1 MRILLL
7 TSLLLLTAFIFIAC
21 TDPGLD
27 MASNTAD
34 AAKPVSGSV
43 AESYKKLYEAVKSKN
58 TEAIKAQ
65 MTTKTQQFAEMV
77 AGKNAKPIEEVF
89 ANGFTATTFAETL
102 PPMRDERVNESFGS
116 LEVWNAKDKRW
127 EDLPFIAEDGTWK
140 LAVGDLFAGSFQSPG
155 KGRAQKEAEA
165 ANVLNNNS
173 MVPMSNVNVNGN
185 FKSGPRPVTDPKGQ
199 PKS

>member
-1 MRILLL
+1 MRILFL

-21 TDPGLD
+21 DP
-27 MASNTAD
+27 AANTATNNAD

-43 AESYKKLYEAVKSKN
+43 AESYKKLFEAVKSKN
-58 TEAIKAQ
+58 TDAIKAQ
-65 MTTKTQQFAEMV
+65 MTVKTQQFAEML

-102 PPMRDERVNESFGS
+102 PQMRDERVNANFGA

-127 EDLPFIAEDGTWK
+127 EDLPFVAEDGTWK
-140 LAVGDLFAGSFQSPG
+140 LAVGDAFAGTYQSPG

-165 ANVLNNNS
+165 ANVLSGNNA
-173 MVPMSNVNVNGN
+173 MVPMSNVNGN
-185 FKSGPRPVTDPKGQ
+185 FKAGPRPMTPRNA
-199 PKS
+199 SR

>member
-1 MRILLL
+1 MRILFL

-21 TDPGLD
+21 TDPD
-27 MASNTAD
+27 ANTASNMAD

-65 MTTKTQQFAEMV
+65 MTIKTQQFAEMV

-89 ANGFTATTFAETL
+89 ANGFTATTFADSL
-102 PPMRDERVNESFGS
+102 PQMRDERVNENFGA

-127 EDLPFIAEDGTWK
+127 EDLPFVAEDGTWK
-140 LAVGDLFAGSFQSPG
+140 LAVGETFAGSYQSPG

-165 ANVLNNNS
+165 ANVLSNNS
-173 MVPMSNVNVNGN
+173 MVPISNINGN
-185 FKSGPRPVTDPKGQ
+185 FTSGPRPMTPSNASRQ
-199 PKS
+199 